1 MRNDAATRGPGS
13 SGGSPDGTGDR
24 RTPSP
29 QQLHYSFGSGGDGGS
44 ESSVPSLRGNTTSEP
59 EPEQQQAA
67 MTATG
72 VNVPLLGGSE

>member
-1 MRNDAATRGPGS
+1 MRNDAATRGGS
-13 SGGSPDGTGDR
+13 SGGSPDGIGDR

-44 ESSVPSLRGNTTSEP
+44 ESSVPSLRENTTISEP